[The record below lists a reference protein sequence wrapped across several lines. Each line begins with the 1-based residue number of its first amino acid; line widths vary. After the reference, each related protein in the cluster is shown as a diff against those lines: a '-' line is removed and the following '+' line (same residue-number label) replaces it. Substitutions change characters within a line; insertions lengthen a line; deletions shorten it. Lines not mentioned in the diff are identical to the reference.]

1 MLKGALGF
9 AFGAN
14 RRRRQTTEWVYHRA
28 LVSAPLRA
36 AAYGTED
43 FAAAADA
50 AEAAVGLEQSHRP
63 EESFADGTSSMI
75 DGACI
80 WGCSF
85 RRGVAL
91 RIMRFLA
98 CIVHDSEVLRCCK
111 TSSMARSLA
120 ALPPTVEESCQ
131 RAVSPFS
138 ASALR
143 LRLLTSGD
151 HGHDQKHG
159 RRK

>member
-1 MLKGALGF
+1 VGL
-9 AFGAN
+9 
-14 RRRRQTTEWVYHRA
+14 RA
-28 LVSAPLRA
+28 LLPQLMHRKPLWVSNGA
-36 AAYGTED
+36 T
-43 FAAAADA
+43 
-50 AEAAVGLEQSHRP
+50 AVL
-63 EESFADGTSSMI
+63 EESCADGTSSII

-111 TSSMARSLA
+111 TSSMACSLA

-131 RAVSPFS
+131 RVVSPFS
-138 ASALR
+138 ASALH
-143 LRLLTSGD
+143 SAIAD
-151 HGHDQKHG
+151 V
-159 RRK
+159 RRSWARSETREAKVRKGSLDGG